1 MGDGLFGL
9 GSRLGEFRAELRARR
24 AGRRGMDSKNFRT
37 VRHIVG
43 PTGNMFSNGWDK
55 MAEGGDAFN
64 RSFDPRIPPS
74 LHVSH
79 RDSSRA
85 NMPMPVSE
93 RCIEDWQT
101 DVEYADPHD
110 ELDFSQDLPPAGR
123 DLSG

>member
-1 MGDGLFGL
+1 MK
-9 GSRLGEFRAELRARR
+9 SR
-24 AGRRGMDSKNFRT
+24 NFRT

-64 RSFDPRIPPS
+64 RSFEPRIPPS
-74 LHVSH
+74 LHISH
-79 RDSSRA
+79 RDSTRH

-93 RCIEDWQT
+93 RCIEDWQSG
-101 DVEYADPHD
+101 VEYTDPYD
-110 ELDFSQDLPPAGR
+110 ELDLNPDRPPGDQ